1 MIHTVRTMHYKWI
14 LRLHQKAI
22 EYGDEDQKSILA
34 KINSDMESE
43 LAVCESNKTKLKISS
58 SQFAGIITGVNALI
72 NDLGLDFKVNHT
84 WELLD
89 GLGQIEASINTLKAA
104 KVSPTVFF
112 TNSNPESGSLKH
124 FKAHC
129 IHEEDPHNDR
139 AIKDILIHEESYP
152 LDPAH
157 QPVMAKRPT
166 VLKAPSLRFFKYTS
180 IFTITIFFSQYQ
192 ITKKKQI
199 HTDDGQTLIVEVEA
213 KDAYGVYTDVS
224 SENIKICLK
233 LKWSASSR

>member
-1 MIHTVRTMHYKWI
+1 MIHTVWTMHYNWI

-104 KVSPTVFF
+104 KVSSSDFF
-112 TNSNPESGSLKH
+112 TNSKPESWSLKH
-124 FKAHC
+124 
-129 IHEEDPHNDR
+129 
-139 AIKDILIHEESYP
+139 
-152 LDPAH
+152 
-157 QPVMAKRPT
+157 
-166 VLKAPSLRFFKYTS
+166 LRRIAF
-180 IFTITIFFSQYQ
+180 
-192 ITKKKQI
+192 TKKI
-199 HTDDGQTLIVEVEA
+199 HTMIVQ
-213 KDAYGVYTDVS
+213 
-224 SENIKICLK
+224 
-233 LKWSASSR
+233 